1 MFTKKR
7 KEEICRQIYI
17 NNIFDEF
24 HKKKLY
30 SRKKLI
36 TNYQQ
41 ALAMALSI
49 SSNKCLNLNN
59 LKKDYLVNLKVDDLL
74 RLIKTKELEKMV
86 KQDKYYNDD
95 IKKYKTKKELYSKYF
110 NKTKFINKLVYHLK
124 HS

>member
-1 MFTKKR
+1 MNF
-7 KEEICRQIYI
+7 I
-17 NNIFDEF
+17 
-24 HKKKLY
+24 KKKLY